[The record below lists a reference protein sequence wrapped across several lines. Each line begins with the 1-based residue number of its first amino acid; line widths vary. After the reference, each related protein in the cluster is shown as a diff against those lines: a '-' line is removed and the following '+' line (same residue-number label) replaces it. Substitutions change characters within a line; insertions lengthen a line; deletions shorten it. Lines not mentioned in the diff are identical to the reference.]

1 MKESKAMMKK
11 EVSFMKK
18 KGAPKSM
25 IKHEESEMKGRK
37 MPKFA
42 AGGAPKAMNLGQALK
57 DYVKSGTPLPS
68 AYGKYQKYA
77 DMQKRKFGTVTP
89 RPPAPSGGAAAPVSG
104 MGAAG
109 GTTQTMMRKGGSVF
123 RKAADGKAHKG
134 KTKGTMVKMRE
145 GGSVFRK
152 GADGIASKGKT
163 KGTMVKMAYGGK
175 C

>member
-1 MKESKAMMKK
+1 M
-11 EVSFMKK
+11 
-18 KGAPKSM
+18 
-25 IKHEESEMKGRK
+25 
-37 MPKFA
+37 
-42 AGGAPKAMNLGQALK
+42 
-57 DYVKSGTPLPS
+57 
-68 AYGKYQKYA
+68 
-77 DMQKRKFGTVTP
+77 
-89 RPPAPSGGAAAPVSG
+89 PVSG

-163 KGTMVKMAYGGK
+163 KGKVVKMAYGGK